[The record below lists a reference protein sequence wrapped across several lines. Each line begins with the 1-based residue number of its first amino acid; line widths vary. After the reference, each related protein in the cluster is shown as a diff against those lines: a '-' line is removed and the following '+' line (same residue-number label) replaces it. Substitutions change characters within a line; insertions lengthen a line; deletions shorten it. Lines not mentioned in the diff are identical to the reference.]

1 MKPAAAKGSPAAAS
15 ATAQLIKKGDVSAL
29 KKIIDKAD
37 SGLDAKGEKGRNMLM
52 YACAEGQA
60 DAAKLLLSK
69 KANLYPIN
77 AVDDEGN
84 TALMLA
90 CEGGWSKIVELLL
103 KQSPA
108 PKVDLI
114 NKKGNTVR
122 LARTSTVSCG
132 SSDPGPDSPRY
143 LLEAKVAR

>member
-15 ATAQLIKKGDVSAL
+15 ATAQLIKKGDASGL
-29 KKIIDKAD
+29 KKILDKAD
-37 SGLDAKGEKGRNMLM
+37 AGLDAKGDKGRSMLM
-52 YACAEGQA
+52 LACAEGQA
-60 DAAKLLLSK
+60 DIVKLLLSK
-69 KANLYPIN
+69 KANLYPLN

-90 CEGGWSKIVELLL
+90 CEGGWSKVVEILL

-108 PKVDLI
+108 PKVDII

-122 LARTSTVSCG
+122 DRA
-132 SSDPGPDSPRY
+132 SSGP
-143 LLEAKVAR
+143 